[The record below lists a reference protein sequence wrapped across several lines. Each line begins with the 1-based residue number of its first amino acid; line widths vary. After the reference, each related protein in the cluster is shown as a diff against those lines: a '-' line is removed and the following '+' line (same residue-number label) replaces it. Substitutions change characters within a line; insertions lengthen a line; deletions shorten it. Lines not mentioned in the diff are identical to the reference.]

1 MSQAKYKKKRRKI
14 QAGERKILEYNDL
27 EESFNQVSNEDV
39 QYVFDK
45 HFEQKFY
52 IWWRNCLI
60 MTLTKITSQKMYLQ
74 SCS

>member
-45 HFEQKFY
+45 HLEQKFY
-52 IWWRNCLI
+52 I
-60 MTLTKITSQKMYLQ
+60 
-74 SCS
+74 